1 MRLAHSPLRAPC
13 VAPNTALTP
22 ARAPTPPAHTGGAQA
37 AVSPGFWVQG
47 VGGLFSV
54 LCSIRLMTHHA
65 SAADCQHANPVV
77 FLPIALRALTH
88 NFIIKKQM
96 RPWRKLLRPQGVNYA
111 SAQLT
116 PGLRAIS
123 INLPG

>member
-54 LCSIRLMTHHA
+54 LCSIRLIMHQQQTVNMQIR
-65 SAADCQHANPVV
+65 SSSYR
-77 FLPIALRALTH
+77 LPLGLSLT
-88 NFIIKKQM
+88 I
-96 RPWRKLLRPQGVNYA
+96 L
-111 SAQLT
+111 
-116 PGLRAIS
+116 
-123 INLPG
+123 